1 MTVYLISCIKFSLS
15 FLKFFSLF
23 CKIYVLIECFLVD
36 MTKLLQFI
44 IAPVQHFLQIFN
56 TPPFEP
62 IMSDEKRKSQI
73 KLAKTTLQRKR

>member
-36 MTKLLQFI
+36 MTKLLQLI
-44 IAPVQHFLQIFN
+44 IADVQRFLQIFSI
-56 TPPFEP
+56 PPLVP
-62 IMSDEKRKSQI
+62 IMSKKEKSQL
-73 KLAKTTLQRKR
+73 KVAKTTVQRKW